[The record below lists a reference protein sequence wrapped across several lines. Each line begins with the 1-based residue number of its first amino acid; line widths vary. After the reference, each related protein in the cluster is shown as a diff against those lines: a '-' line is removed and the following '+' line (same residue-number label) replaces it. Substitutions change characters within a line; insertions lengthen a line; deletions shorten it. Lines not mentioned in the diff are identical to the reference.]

1 MKTRMKLSSLLTEF
15 HNPDSTF
22 LLKMTF
28 GTNIVGVVASWLAD
42 NWYVFLGFIVASVI
56 PMYMS
61 WQKHREELRHTR
73 RMNEL
78 EEKKAERELGTIKK
92 P

>member
-1 MKTRMKLSSLLTEF
+1 MKSRMKFSSLLSEF

-28 GTNIVGVVASWLAD
+28 GTNILGVVASWLAQ
-42 NWYVFLGFIVASVI
+42 NWYVFGGFVIASVI

-73 RMNEL
+73 EMNKL
-78 EEKKAERELGTIKK
+78 EEIKAKKSIGE
-92 P
+92 

>member
-1 MKTRMKLSSLLTEF
+1 MKSRMKFSSLLSEF

-28 GTNIVGVVASWLAD
+28 GTNILGVVASWLAQ
-42 NWYVFLGFIVASVI
+42 NWYVLGGFVIASVV

-73 RMNEL
+73 EMNKL
-78 EEKKAERELGTIKK
+78 EEIKAKKSIGE
-92 P
+92 

>member
-1 MKTRMKLSSLLTEF
+1 MKFSSLLTEF
-15 HNPDSTF
+15 QNPDSSF

-28 GTNIVGVVASWLAD
+28 GTNIIGVVASWLAD
-42 NWYVFLGFIVASVI
+42 NWYVFGGFVVASVV

-61 WQKHREELRHTR
+61 WQKHQEELRHTR

-78 EEKKAERELGTIKK
+78 AEKKAEKELGEE
-92 P
+92 

>member
-1 MKTRMKLSSLLTEF
+1 MKSRMKFSSLLSEF

-28 GTNIVGVVASWLAD
+28 GTNILGVVASWLAQ
-42 NWYVFLGFIVASVI
+42 NWYVFGGFVIASVI

-73 RMNEL
+73 EMNNI
-78 EEKKAERELGTIKK
+78 EETKANKSTDE
-92 P
+92 

>member
-1 MKTRMKLSSLLTEF
+1 MKFSSLLSEF

-28 GTNIVGVVASWLAD
+28 GTNILGVVASWLAQ
-42 NWYVFLGFIVASVI
+42 NWYVFGGFVIASVI

-61 WQKHREELRHTR
+61 WQKHREELRHIR
-73 RMNEL
+73 EMNKI
-78 EEKKAERELGTIKK
+78 EEIKAKKSIGE
-92 P
+92 

>member
-1 MKTRMKLSSLLTEF
+1 MKFSSLLSEF
-15 HNPDSTF
+15 NNPDSSF
-22 LLKMTF
+22 LLKITF

-56 PMYMS
+56 PMFMS

-78 EEKKAERELGTIKK
+78 AERKAERELGTQ
-92 P
+92 

>member
-1 MKTRMKLSSLLTEF
+1 MKFSSLFTQF
-15 HNPDSTF
+15 QDPDSTF

-78 EEKKAERELGTIKK
+78 SEKKAERELGT
-92 P
+92 

>member
-1 MKTRMKLSSLLTEF
+1 MKFSSLLSEF
-15 HNPDSTF
+15 NNPDSSF

-56 PMYMS
+56 PMFMS

-78 EEKKAERELGTIKK
+78 AERKAERELGTQ
-92 P
+92 

>member
-1 MKTRMKLSSLLTEF
+1 MKLSSLLTEF
-15 HNPDSTF
+15 QNPDSSF

-56 PMYMS
+56 PMFMS

-78 EEKKAERELGTIKK
+78 AERKAERELGGT
-92 P
+92 

>member
-1 MKTRMKLSSLLTEF
+1 MKFSSLLTEF
-15 HNPDSTF
+15 QNPDSSF

-42 NWYVFLGFIVASVI
+42 NWYVFLGFIVASVV

-78 EEKKAERELGTIKK
+78 AERKAERELGGT
-92 P
+92 

>member
-1 MKTRMKLSSLLTEF
+1 MKTKMKLSSLLTEF
-15 HNPDSTF
+15 QNPDSSF

-56 PMYMS
+56 PMFMS

-78 EEKKAERELGTIKK
+78 AERKAERELGGT
-92 P
+92 

>member
-1 MKTRMKLSSLLTEF
+1 MKFSSLLSEF

-28 GTNIVGVVASWLAD
+28 GTNILGVVASWLAQ
-42 NWYVFLGFIVASVI
+42 NWYVFGGFVIASVI

-73 RMNEL
+73 EMNKL
-78 EEKKAERELGTIKK
+78 EEIKAKKSIGE
-92 P
+92 

>member
-1 MKTRMKLSSLLTEF
+1 MRKRMKLSSLFTEF

-78 EEKKAERELGTIKK
+78 EEKKAERELGT
-92 P
+92 